1 MNWGWI
7 AAMQRS
13 STWEKKMSM
22 CTFYTCAH
30 IYVYIFIYKYINSTC
45 GLCLC
50 MHIHIYTHIYVQSSQ
65 SIPKQIHTR
74 CADFELYKNKIIIE
88 REMIWFLRTLVA
100 LPGILLFGGHM
111 FCIFYF
117 G

>member
-45 GLCLC
+45 GLCLY